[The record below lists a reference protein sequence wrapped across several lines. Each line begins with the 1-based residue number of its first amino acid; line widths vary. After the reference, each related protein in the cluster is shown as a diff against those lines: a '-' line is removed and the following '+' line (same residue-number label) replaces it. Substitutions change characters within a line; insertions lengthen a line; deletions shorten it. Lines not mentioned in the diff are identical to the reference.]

1 MWYHPP
7 LVNTG
12 GRGNTVRK
20 RLTLPLLATLA
31 VLTLVAAA
39 CGGNDDGGGGGSA
52 SPSGAVEKIDVTVY
66 AQGAW
71 TGPYTFLTIPGFQAA
86 ELHAKEFSEDPTY
99 PANITV
105 KEADTQ
111 GSGDQAPPV
120 VQQVVSDPNTVA
132 VVGPAFSGETLA
144 SGDSYE
150 QAGIPFVTQSATLP
164 DLATQGW
171 TYWYRTVAGD
181 VLQGGSDGRFLAEI
195 VGAKKLFVV
204 NDKEAYGKGLADQVK
219 KAAETSGAAI
229 VGEEGVAPTDDYSAL
244 VSAIKSSG
252 ADAVFYGGYDADF
265 AKIVKQGTD
274 AGLKVAWMSGD
285 GSVSSTF
292 LDNAGPGVEGTYL
305 SIASSLGS
313 DFIAKYNAEYGA
325 EAATVP
331 VYAAEGYD
339 VMGLIGEG
347 IKQAI
352 DGGATTPEEIRA
364 GIKAYLDTVTVDNPY
379 PGAAKEIAFTQPEH
393 DLTAADPLT
402 LMFFYQVKNGK
413 IEPLGDAATVLEG

>member
-1 MWYHPP
+1 MQ
-7 LVNTG
+7 
-12 GRGNTVRK
+12 K
-20 RLTLPLLATLA
+20 RWLTALA
-31 VLTLVAAA
+31 VVAVLGLVAAA
-39 CGGNDDGGGGGSA
+39 CGEDEGGSTTT
-52 SPSGAVEKIDVTVY
+52 GATGATGATAPVEKIDVTVY

-71 TGPYTFLTIPGFQAA
+71 TGPYNYLVVPGIQAA
-86 ELHAKEFSEDPTY
+86 QLHAKELSEDPTY
-99 PANITV
+99 PANITIGT
-105 KEADTQ
+105 ADTQ

-120 VQQVVSDPNTVA
+120 VQNVISDPNTVA
-132 VVGPAFSGETLA
+132 VVGPAFSGESLA

-181 VLQGGSDGRFLAEI
+181 VLQGGSDGRFLAEV
-195 VGAKKLFVV
+195 VGSTKLFVV
-204 NDKEAYGKGLADQVK
+204 NDKEAYGKGLADQVVI
-219 KAAETSGAAI
+219 AATDSGAEI
-229 VGEEGVAPTDDYSAL
+229 VGNEGVAPTDDYSAL
-244 VSAIKSSG
+244 ISDIESSG

-274 AGLKVAWMSGD
+274 AGLSVSWMSGD
-285 GSVSSTF
+285 GSVSSTY

-305 SIASSLGS
+305 SIASALGG
-313 DFIAKYNAEYGA
+313 DFVAKYNEAYGS
-325 EAATVP
+325 EASAVP

-352 DGGATTPEEIRA
+352 EGGATTPEEIRA
-364 GIKAYLDTVTVDNPY
+364 GIKAYLDTVTVDSPY
-379 PGAAKEIAFTQPEH
+379 QGVAKEIAFDENH

-402 LMFFYQVKNGK
+402 LMFFYQVEDGQ
-413 IEPLGDAATVLEG
+413 ITQLGDAATVLGG